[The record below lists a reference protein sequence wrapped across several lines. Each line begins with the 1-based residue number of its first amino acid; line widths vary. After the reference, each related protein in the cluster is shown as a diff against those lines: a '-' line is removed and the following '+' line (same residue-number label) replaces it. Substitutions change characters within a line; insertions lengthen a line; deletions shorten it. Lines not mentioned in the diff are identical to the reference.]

1 MRLPV
6 DRIAPNTALDEAVL
20 MNSRLDIGGIL
31 LLSQVR
37 ESILDHRV
45 AFARPHIGARAFRF
59 LADV

>member
-37 ESILDHRV
+37 DSILDHKV
-45 AFARPHIGARAFRF
+45 TFAPAALWAMVLHGND
-59 LADV
+59 L